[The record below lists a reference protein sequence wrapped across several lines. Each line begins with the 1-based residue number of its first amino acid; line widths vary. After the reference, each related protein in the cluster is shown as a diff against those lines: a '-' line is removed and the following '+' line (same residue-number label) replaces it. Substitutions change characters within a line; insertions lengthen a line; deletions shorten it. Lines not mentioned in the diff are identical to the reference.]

1 VETRR
6 EPHELP
12 QEERQRL
19 HRAHQRLRNASQA
32 LEALTVV
39 EPVRGRW
46 EARVVPVDVLEA
58 AQADLHEACLELWRT
73 QRELLGLPPPTSG
86 ADTQA

>member
-1 VETRR
+1 MEARR
-6 EPHELP
+6 EPQELP

-32 LEALTVV
+32 LEALTVI

-46 EARVVPVDVLEA
+46 AARAVPIDALEA

-73 QRELLGLPPPTSG
+73 QRELLGLPPPAGS
-86 ADTQA
+86 ADTDA